1 MSGFLWSNQFVIL
14 RPYLP
19 FISDNNFK
27 EAFEDKINR
36 TRRPETRARLENK
49 RPDFEKHLQVFFESY
64 KNDQLLSVQVLESVH
79 QVGEL
84 CRKFCTRDQVMM
96 RNVSTGIAFIRLGG
110 VQLERSFIWDM
121 HDADLMKGTA
131 HPFRMVRRKNPSK

>member
-1 MSGFLWSNQFVIL
+1 VIL

-19 FISDNNFK
+19 FISENIFTK
-27 EAFEDKINR
+27 AFEDKISR

-49 RPDFEKHLQVFFESY
+49 RPVFEKHLQVFFESLD
-64 KNDQLLSVQVLESVH
+64 NDQLLSVQVLESVH

-96 RNVSTGIAFIRLGG
+96 ENLRTGRAFERLGG
-110 VQLERSFIWDM
+110 VQSEGSVVWD
-121 HDADLMKGTA
+121 LFETSIMKGKH
-131 HPFRMVRRKNPSK
+131 HPLQIVKRRKPSK